1 MGSLGFFL
9 PRQSLSQSNLTESK
23 EIMMSTATV
32 NQTGNTAS
40 STDIEKTAPHNQ
52 TGNVV
57 PRENSSN
64 GIGASINS
72 EPQASKNVT
81 CPVFLS
87 QR

>member
-1 MGSLGFFL
+1 
-9 PRQSLSQSNLTESK
+9 
-23 EIMMSTATV
+23 MSTATV
-32 NQTGNTAS
+32 NQTGNAAP

-87 QR
+87 QRWLEFLSRVCRVCRSRIV

>member
-1 MGSLGFFL
+1 
-9 PRQSLSQSNLTESK
+9 
-23 EIMMSTATV
+23 MSTATV